1 MVVTIKQKTELVEE
15 IQVELPA
22 YYKTYCHQFK
32 VISEDHCICVTEGGG
47 KNVSIQKTYVELPF
61 NIDAITST
69 EAEFNNA
76 FMKVMLELK
85 NSIK

>member
-1 MVVTIKQKTELVEE
+1 MVVTIKQKTELVNE

-22 YYKTYCHQFK
+22 YYKTNCHQFK
-32 VISEDHCICVTEGGG
+32 VISKDDCICVTQGAG
-47 KNVSIQKTYVELPF
+47 NIAIQKTYAELPF

-69 EAEFNNA
+69 EEEFNDA
-76 FMKVMLELK
+76 FMKVMSELK

>member
-1 MVVTIKQKTELVEE
+1 MVVTIKQKTELVNE

-32 VISEDHCICVTEGGG
+32 VISKDDCICVTQGLG
-47 KNVSIQKTYVELPF
+47 NIQIGKTYAELPF

-69 EAEFNNA
+69 EEEFNDA
-76 FMKVMLELK
+76 FMKVMSELK

>member
-1 MVVTIKQKTELVEE
+1 MVVTIKQKTELVNE

-22 YYKTYCHQFK
+22 YYKTCCHQFK
-32 VISEDHCICVTEGGG
+32 VISKDYCICVTQRSG
-47 KNVSIQKTYVELPF
+47 NIQIEKTYAELPF

-69 EAEFNNA
+69 EEEFNDA
-76 FMKVMLELK
+76 FMKVMSELK